1 MAKQIIILDHPDANR
16 YKVAFWLPVPVAR
29 QSFYANANK
38 DSAFANISTQELADL
53 RAGLFIEQIDEFN
66 FEAAATL
73 AQTKTFLINE
83 YNARLATAF
92 ALNQWNR
99 YGSFFDGVSW
109 TAGGVA

>member
-1 MAKQIIILDHPDANR
+1 MAKQIIILERPDTSR
-16 YKVAFWLPVPVAR
+16 YKVAFWLPVPAPR
-29 QSFYANANK
+29 QAFYANANK
-38 DSAFANISTQELADL
+38 DSAFANISTQERADL

-73 AQTKTFLINE
+73 AQTKTFLVNE

-92 ALNQWNR
+92 ASNQWNR
-99 YGSFFDGVSW
+99 YGTSFDGVAW